1 MSANVC
7 KPKTLPIN
15 TIPAR
20 LGIHDLPALM
30 AFERQAND
38 DAWSE
43 ALLSAALIDDG
54 YDVWGV
60 WSVGGVELRAA
71 AVLAYLPFDA
81 ELQSIC
87 VLPRERR
94 HGLAR
99 ELLGWIIRHVTE
111 RGAERLLL
119 ELRASNVAARKLY
132 ESAGFGI
139 DGQRSG
145 YYRQDDGS
153 SEDALLMSR
162 ELVEGGAQA

>member
-1 MSANVC
+1 MSINVC
-7 KPKTLPIN
+7 KTRSSPVGTAPV
-15 TIPAR
+15 R
-20 LGIHDLPALM
+20 LGIENLPALM

-43 ALLSAALIDDG
+43 ALLSAALLDDDF
-54 YDVWGV
+54 DVWGIWAV
-60 WSVGGVELRAA
+60 EGVELRAA

-87 VLPRERR
+87 VRPSDRR

-99 ELLGWIIRHVTE
+99 ELLGWITQCAIE

-119 ELRASNVAARKLY
+119 ELRASNVAARRLY
-132 ESAGFGI
+132 ESAGFAV
-139 DGQRSG
+139 DGQRRG
-145 YYRQDDGS
+145 YYRRDDGG

-162 ELVEGGAQA
+162 ELG

>member
-1 MSANVC
+1 MSANV
-7 KPKTLPIN
+7 PTSPISSHN
-15 TIPAR
+15 ASLVL
-20 LGIHDLPALM
+20 LGVHDLPALM
-30 AFERQAND
+30 AFERRAND

-54 YDVWGV
+54 YEVWGL
-60 WSVGGVELRAA
+60 WSGGGAELRAA

-87 VLPRERR
+87 VLPEERR

-99 ELLGWIIRHVTE
+99 ELLGWIMRRAGE

-119 ELRASNVAARKLY
+119 ELRASNVAARRLY
-132 ESAGFGI
+132 EGAGFGI
-139 DGQRSG
+139 DGQRRG

-153 SEDALLMSR
+153 NEDALLMSR
-162 ELVEGGAQA
+162 ALTE